1 MVSMPKNTPINK
13 QKKVTLQVL
22 LTVVDAGKVR
32 RLAERHGISVSD
44 LLRSLVKKRLEESK

>member
-1 MVSMPKNTPINK
+1 MPKNTPINK

-22 LTVVDAGKVR
+22 LTVIDANKVR
-32 RLAERHGISVSD
+32 RIAERHGISVSY

>member
-1 MVSMPKNTPINK
+1 MPKNIPLNK

-22 LTVVDAGKVR
+22 LTVIDAGKVKR
-32 RLAERHGISVSD
+32 IAKRHGISVSD